1 MLHILNG
8 SFQDER
14 KRVAFFCIL
23 GMSKALCGQRPSVWW
38 SAGSSAPAN
47 LYAVW
52 SVCSTRLDA
61 RSNFSLWGVI
71 WWPKATDMMD
81 VLNRIDSLFE
91 YFIHIDS
98 ISILCQAE
106 LLQSWW
112 VTQHFQGCSQFL
124 VQIWCGHFK
133 SRQKAWDLSTFLF
146 FGILSCE
153 HKNCTDKNVNS
164 GITCHYM
171 SLLNY
176 NFDSKLPICNSMI
189 LSGDHWCKHASAV
202 HESYSQNKCAIE
214 ANIIRFCMS
223 IGQYEIFL
231 NYLEIQEENMENHE
245 TVCSVFHT
253 EQTPSPQ
260 QFRDPVGGLWL
271 TQPRVPEWNSWDPS
285 GACSRANPASRH
297 KLDTNY
303 TLDVSMCEQRM
314 QETCWTWRKHFW
326 SLEAHRLKLFAKV
339 QHVIGRVAVHWE
351 ASKSETGQSTHDEGL
366 FLHLKAPSRFREILC
381 FLPRLYG
388 KPVFF
393 FLRDIQKFMISVISK
408 WGWNKPLSLS
418 HRTHLSF
425 PDWCSALAPQLH
437 SPSPGNWNP
446 QNQFGII

>member
-124 VQIWCGHFK
+124 VQIWCGHSK

-164 GITCHYM
+164 GITCHY
-171 SLLNY
+171 S
-176 NFDSKLPICNSMI
+176 ITI
-189 LSGDHWCKHASAV
+189 L
-202 HESYSQNKCAIE
+202 
-214 ANIIRFCMS
+214 
-223 IGQYEIFL
+223 
-231 NYLEIQEENMENHE
+231 
-245 TVCSVFHT
+245 
-253 EQTPSPQ
+253 TPS
-260 QFRDPVGGLWL
+260 FLSATLW
-271 TQPRVPEWNSWDPS
+271 SWAVTIDANMQALCTKATLKTSVQLRQISS
-285 GACSRANPASRH
+285 GSACQLVNMR
-297 KLDTNY
+297 
-303 TLDVSMCEQRM
+303 
-314 QETCWTWRKHFW
+314 
-326 SLEAHRLKLFAKV
+326 
-339 QHVIGRVAVHWE
+339 
-351 ASKSETGQSTHDEGL
+351 
-366 FLHLKAPSRFREILC
+366 
-381 FLPRLYG
+381 
-388 KPVFF
+388 
-393 FLRDIQKFMISVISK
+393 
-408 WGWNKPLSLS
+408 
-418 HRTHLSF
+418 SF
-425 PDWCSALAPQLH
+425 S
-437 SPSPGNWNP
+437 
-446 QNQFGII
+446 IT